1 MKTKRKTK
9 KNYSEVLN
17 MQYQITGDGILFEDG
32 TYYSNTELQK
42 LHGLK
47 RDHLKKIHFAKKIF
61 KGIIV
66 K

>member
-1 MKTKRKTK
+1 
-9 KNYSEVLN
+9 